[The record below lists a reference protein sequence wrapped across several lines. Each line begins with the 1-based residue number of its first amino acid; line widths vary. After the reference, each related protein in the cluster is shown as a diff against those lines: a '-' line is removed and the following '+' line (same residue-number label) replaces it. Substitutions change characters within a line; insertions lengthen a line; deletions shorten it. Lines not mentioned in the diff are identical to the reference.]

1 MEAWHRYI
9 LQIVE
14 FNPPLCIYQV
24 TLYNWLYKSYFD
36 PLNRKTTCFSSLS
49 RKSWKRK
56 NIKIEKMHK
65 WCIEN
70 ACSKFCELHKWT
82 HHWVL
87 KMRESLFII
96 ALQIFD
102 IRLMKIKA
110 CVRRVITDT
119 WHNRNRNLHTFFEI
133 FVPFYC
139 LLRVLL
145 TIIFLRRIT
154 TYG

>member
-1 MEAWHRYI
+1 MQAWHRYI

-14 FNPPLCIYQV
+14 FNPPLFAFIRSRYTIDCIKAILTPWTEKLLVLARCHGRVENEKKQ
-24 TLYNWLYKSYFD
+24 KSKKCI
-36 PLNRKTTCFSSLS
+36 NVASKT
-49 RKSWKRK
+49 RVR
-56 NIKIEKMHK
+56 
-65 WCIEN
+65 
-70 ACSKFCELHKWT
+70 KFCELHKWT

-119 WHNRNRNLHTFFEI
+119 WHNRNRNLHTFSEI
-133 FVPFYC
+133 FVPFFC
-139 LLRVLL
+139 SLRVLL
-145 TIIFLRRIT
+145 TVIFLQRIT
-154 TYG
+154 YG